1 MIRYTTEILKF
12 GKMGEKTGWTYIV
25 ISPEQAQTLFPKNK
39 KSFRVKGKLDEHK
52 IKSVAVL
59 PMGDGEFIM
68 ALNAEMRKKT
78 RKKEGDKLKVEL
90 EIDKDEYELDSDLVA
105 CLNEDQ
111 EASKAFYA
119 LPRSHQNYYSKWIQT
134 AKTSA
139 TKAKRIAQTMEA
151 MLAGMTFPEMLKS
164 NRDLK

>member
-25 ISPEQAQTLFPKNK
+25 ISPEQVQTLFPKNK

-78 RKKEGDKLKVEL
+78 GKKEGDKLKVEL
-90 EIDKDEYELDSDLVA
+90 EIDKDEYELDGDLVA

-111 EASKAFYA
+111 EALKAFYA

-151 MLAGMTFPEMLKS
+151 MLVGMTFAEMLKS
-164 NRDLK
+164 NRELK